1 MAHITGS
8 GCMSSVM
15 LGAFLGTEATI
26 EAAAACC
33 SFIGLC
39 GEAAAEKTK
48 ECQGGTMTFRNAF
61 IDEVSLMTPEKIY
74 DRYQEKQFCIPDDAL
89 IIWSIVKPAFQF
101 LRLYNIDKGVW
112 VDGTYHRN

>member
-1 MAHITGS
+1 MKILSLLSPHQNRTFES
-8 GCMSSVM
+8 LYPCLLYTSVM

-48 ECQGGTMTFRNAF
+48 ECQGGTMTFRNVF
-61 IDEVSLMTPEKIY
+61 IDEVSLKMCIRDRSMDATFRRLPEK
-74 DRYQEKQFCIPDDAL
+74 RY
-89 IIWSIVKPAFQF
+89 
-101 LRLYNIDKGVW
+101 
-112 VDGTYHRN
+112 TYGKF

>member
-1 MAHITGS
+1 MMAHITGS
-8 GCMSSVM
+8 GVYASVM

-48 ECQGGTMTFRNAF
+48 ECQGGTMTFRNVF

-74 DRYQEKQFCIPDDAL
+74 DRYQK
-89 IIWSIVKPAFQF
+89 K
-101 LRLYNIDKGVW
+101 
-112 VDGTYHRN
+112 